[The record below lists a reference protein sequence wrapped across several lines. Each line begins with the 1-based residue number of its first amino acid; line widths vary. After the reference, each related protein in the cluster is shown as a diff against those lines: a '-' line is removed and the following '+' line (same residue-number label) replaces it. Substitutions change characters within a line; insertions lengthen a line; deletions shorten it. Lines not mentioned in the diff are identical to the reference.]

1 MTTTTEELEAA
12 LDEGLAPMPAH
23 LIPLRQRA
31 IKLKEQIDKLTAE
44 RNEIKEIFG
53 KELDE
58 AGLQGF
64 VLHGK
69 VHARV
74 SHGTRTMVDSRELKA
89 KMPQVW
95 KRFLKTTKYRSV
107 TVN

>member
-1 MTTTTEELEAA
+1 MTTIQDELAAA

-23 LIPLRQRA
+23 LIPLRTRA

-53 KELDE
+53 KELDD

-74 SHGTRTMVDSRELKA
+74 SHGTRTQIDSKLLKE

-107 TVN
+107 TVS